1 MSRQTVT
8 RSFQRISF
16 HYNQLTDNLNR
27 LTCNIYLWEDRQL
40 YVNII
45 RFCLLICLGW
55 NLSALI
61 FLKNAFDFQSV
72 AEVIVYRA
80 ILRWL

>member
-55 NLSALI
+55 NLSVLRRNPI
-61 FLKNAFDFQSV
+61 EDG
-72 AEVIVYRA
+72 A
-80 ILRWL
+80 ISGLSGQKSAPE